1 MAIPTS
7 GITASFGGTALGEIT
22 EIKWTQGGG
31 LPQSRG
37 STAAGSAPWSFDA
50 GAIEIS
56 SVGTSLGNIS
66 QWGKKAVLA
75 VGGTTRVAT
84 ATATIVTVNLT
95 TKTICQTLELGA
107 KVNDAWRYKG
117 TFKIVLE

>member
-7 GITASFGGTALGEIT
+7 GITASFGGAALGEIT
-22 EIKWTQGGG
+22 EIKWTHGGS
-31 LPQSRG
+31 LPLARSG
-37 STAAGSAPWSFDA
+37 ASPWGVDAGS
-50 GAIEIS
+50 IEIS